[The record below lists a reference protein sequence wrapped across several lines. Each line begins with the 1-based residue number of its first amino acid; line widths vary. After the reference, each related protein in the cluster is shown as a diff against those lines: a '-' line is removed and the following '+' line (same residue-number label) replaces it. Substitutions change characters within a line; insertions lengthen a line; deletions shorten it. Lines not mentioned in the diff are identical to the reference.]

1 LRASSPRRGRRT
13 GKLPAF
19 YLDQSTMAL
28 NPIMQ
33 TGLAG
38 IQTGLKGL
46 NRTAQD
52 IADLNLDDRAKP
64 TSDGATIRHDKP
76 TDELEG
82 AAEAIVDLKVHKRQ
96 IEASAKVVQTADAVL
111 GFLLDV
117 RA

>member
-1 LRASSPRRGRRT
+1 
-13 GKLPAF
+13 
-19 YLDQSTMAL
+19 MAL

-33 TGLAG
+33 AGVSG

-52 IADLNLDDRAKP
+52 IADLNLDDRANP
-64 TSDGATIRHDKP
+64 TSDGGVIRHDTS
-76 TDELEG
+76 TDRL
-82 AAEAIVDLKVHKRQ
+82 ADTAEAIVDLKVHKRQ
-96 IEASAKVVQTADAVL
+96 VEASAKVVQTADAIL

>member
-1 LRASSPRRGRRT
+1 
-13 GKLPAF
+13 
-19 YLDQSTMAL
+19 MAV

-33 TGLAG
+33 AGVHG

-46 NRTAQD
+46 KRTAQD
-52 IADLNLDDRAKP
+52 IADLNLDDRAQP
-64 TSDGATIRHDKP
+64 TTDNALRHDSP
-76 TDELEG
+76 TDKLAD

-96 IEASAKVVQTADAVL
+96 VEASAKVVETADAVL

>member
-1 LRASSPRRGRRT
+1 
-13 GKLPAF
+13 
-19 YLDQSTMAL
+19 MAV

-33 TGLAG
+33 AGVNG

-46 NRTAQD
+46 KRTAQD

-64 TSDGATIRHDKP
+64 TTDHVVRHDKP
-76 TDELEG
+76 TDKLAD

-96 IEASAKVVQTADAVL
+96 VEASAKVIATADAVL